1 MKLALLKDDFDG
13 QNGVIAELSIEKFIE
28 LLKKNDGDI
37 DKTLQEVN
45 AILYQEF
52 LKT

>member
-13 QNGVIAELSIEKFIE
+13 QLGVIAEMSIEQFTD
-28 LLKKNDGDI
+28 LLKKNEGDI
-37 DKTLQEVN
+37 DKTLKEVN